1 MATTAQS
8 TPELSRSHAWFLAFL
23 REEFAPYPG
32 RAGMVARMVLAVT
45 LVMIVCMSFRLSSA
59 FLGATFALV
68 ISRESPRST
77 LQSGGAM
84 LLAMGIGAAYLLIS
98 ASFVIDVPVLHF
110 LWVVCSFFL
119 AFFALS
125 SMANYGAAVIFG
137 ILIAF
142 GVPFWDRHV
151 PAYVNVED
159 TLRLTLSVLAGVA
172 ATVLVELAFSRLRP
186 GDEIVVPVADRLA
199 AVQGLV
205 ACYAEAQTA
214 DRATADRI
222 ARFAMLGTS
231 RLRRL
236 LRRSDYCSEYRLV
249 MNSAATLVGWLVD
262 IAATLP
268 QLSFRP
274 SSNDQGQLRDLTE
287 AISDIRSDLINRR
300 IPGPVHFRR
309 DDEAAPGA
317 PLVAEMKKITEF
329 IPQAFAGAQF
339 VDEYRSLSEDSP
351 RSNFLVSDAFVNP
364 GHIKFALK
372 GCLAASLCY
381 IIYNSLNWPGIGAV
395 SVATCV
401 LTALTTI
408 GASHQKQVLR
418 FTGVFTGGFL
428 FSMGSQIFILPHIDS
443 IAGFT
448 VLFAAVIGVCAW
460 IMTSSPRVSYFG
472 LQAAFAFFLINL
484 QEFAIQTSLLV
495 ARDRVIGILVGL
507 VMMWLAFDQLWGAPA
522 SVEMKRTFI
531 ANLRLLARFVREPFT
546 GTERIWS
553 RDSLREM
560 ISADFDRVNALSDA
574 ILFEFGP
581 SRRQNLA
588 LRGQIRRWLPQLRL
602 LFVTRIALLDYRLQ
616 FPGFELPETVRQAQL
631 EFDNRLAG
639 VLEGM
644 ADRMEGKGPG
654 IRENLEESFKLV
666 EQTVLT
672 CCADLPGEAFTAQ
685 LEAFLPLSRRI
696 ETLASDL
703 DKEM

>member
-1 MATTAQS
+1 MPTTAQS
-8 TPELSRSHAWFLAFL
+8 APGSSRPNAWFLAFL
-23 REEFAPYPG
+23 REELVPYPG
-32 RAGMVARMVLAVT
+32 RAGTVARMVLAVT
-45 LVMIVCMSFRLSSA
+45 LLMIVCMTFRLSYA
-59 FLGATFALV
+59 FLGAIFALL
-68 ISRESPRST
+68 ISRESPRAT
-77 LQSGGAM
+77 LQSGGT
-84 LLAMGIGAAYLLIS
+84 LLLVIGIGAAYLLIS
-98 ASFVIDVPVLHF
+98 TSFVIDVPMLHF
-110 LWVVCSFFL
+110 LWVVCSFGL
-119 AFFALS
+119 AFFVIS
-125 SMANYGAAVIFG
+125 TMANYGAAAIFG
-137 ILIAF
+137 VIMAF
-142 GVPFWDRHV
+142 GIPLWDRHV

-159 TLRLTLSVLAGVA
+159 TLRITLASLVGVA

-186 GDEIVVPVADRLA
+186 GDEIVVPIADRLA

-205 ACYAEAQTA
+205 ACYAKHQTA

-249 MNSAATLVGWLVD
+249 MSSVATLVGWLVD

-274 SSNDQGQLRDLTE
+274 SSNDQGQLGDLTA
-287 AISDIRSDLINRR
+287 AISGIRSDLINRR
-300 IPGPVHFRR
+300 IPDPVHFRR

-329 IPQAFAGAQF
+329 IPHAFAGTQF
-339 VDEYRSLSEDSP
+339 VDEYRSLSEDAPKSKL
-351 RSNFLVSDAFVNP
+351 LVSDAFVNP
-364 GHIKFALK
+364 KHIKFALR

-381 IIYNSLNWPGIGAV
+381 IIYNSLNWPAIGAV
-395 SVATCV
+395 SVSTCV

-460 IMTSSPRVSYFG
+460 IMTSSPRLSYFG
-472 LQAAFAFFLINL
+472 FQAAFAFFLVNL
-484 QEFAIQTSLLV
+484 QEFAMQTSLLV
-495 ARDRVIGILVGL
+495 VRDRVIGILVGL
-507 VMMWLAFDQLWGAPA
+507 LMMWFAFDQLWGAPA
-522 SVEMKRTFI
+522 AVEMKRTFI
-531 ANLRLLARFVREPFT
+531 SNLRLLARFVREPFP

-553 RDSLREM
+553 RDSLQNT
-560 ISADFDRVNALSDA
+560 IGTDFDTVNALSDA
-574 ILFEFGP
+574 VLFEFGP

-588 LRGQIRRWLPQLRL
+588 LRGQIRAWLPQLRL

-616 FPGFELPETVRQAQL
+616 LPGFELPETVRQAQL
-631 EFDNRLAG
+631 EFDNRLAAA
-639 VLEGM
+639 LEGM
-644 ADRMEGKGPG
+644 ADRMEEKGPG
-654 IRENLEESFKLV
+654 VREDLEESFRLV
-666 EQTVLT
+666 EETIST
-672 CCADLPGEAFTAQ
+672 CCSDLPKEAFTPQ
-685 LEAFLPLSRRI
+685 LEGFLPLSRRI
-696 ETLASDL
+696 ETLASSL
-703 DKEM
+703 DKEI